1 MEKRSAQRWVPVLL
15 SLSGAA
21 LLWAAWPTS
30 PLTFLIF
37 IAFIPLLRL
46 ADIVEST
53 GKYYG
58 LIYLS
63 LFIWNVGTTW
73 WVGNT
78 TVPVSGLAAN
88 LINTTVMSV
97 PLLGYYRSR
106 KRLGTTVGYFA
117 LIVYWLTFEYVHLNW
132 EFSWP
137 WLSLGNAFAMRPSW
151 IQWYE
156 YTGVS
161 GGTVWVLL
169 CNISIYH
176 AWQQRKRYP
185 VPLSTFIW
193 KTAWKPVAVI
203 IIPLLLSSLVQ
214 YSFKTPD
221 GPATEIVIVQP
232 NIDPYDKFAES
243 NASIQL
249 DKLLQLSKQKTDSQT
264 AYIIWPETALFT
276 NGAWE
281 NNLTTEGS
289 TQSVRYFLQQYPKA
303 VIISGAITLKHYD
316 KPDEMPYTARRID
329 ENSSYDAFNAAV
341 QIDTSH
347 MVQVYHKYKLV
358 PGVEMVPYAR
368 YMFFMQYLALD
379 MGGITGSYG
388 RTADED
394 LLTNTNKHIKVS
406 AAICYESV
414 YGEYVAEHVR
424 MGANLL
430 FIITNDGWWG
440 NTEGH
445 RQHLQYAR
453 LRAIET
459 RRWVAR
465 SANTGISCIIDP
477 MGKVQQPL
485 PYWKEGVI
493 KGNVTPGYILT
504 FYVKYGDLISKAASA
519 FCILLIIYCFYLRF
533 RQKKISTL

>member
-1 MEKRSAQRWVPVLL
+1 MANRRWLPVLL
-15 SLSGAA
+15 SISGAV

-46 ADIVEST
+46 ADVVESRS
-53 GKYYG
+53 KFYG
-58 LIYLS
+58 CIYLS
-63 LFIWNVGTTW
+63 LFIWNVATTW

-78 TVPVSGLAAN
+78 TVPISGLAAN

-97 PLLGYYRSR
+97 PLLGYYRTR
-106 KRLGTTVGYFA
+106 KWLGTTAGYFA

-137 WLSLGNAFAMRPSW
+137 WLSLGNAFAMHPNW

-161 GGTVWVLL
+161 GGTLWVLL
-169 CNISIYH
+169 CNISIYQTWKQRNWKL
-176 AWQQRKRYP
+176 AWQP
-185 VPLSTFIW
+185 AT
-193 KTAWKPVAVI
+193 I
-203 IIPLLLSSLVQ
+203 IILPLLISALIQ
-214 YSFKTPD
+214 FQFKTPQ
-221 GPATEIVIVQP
+221 GPATEVVIVQP

-243 NASIQL
+243 NAAVQL
-249 DKLLQLSKQKTDSQT
+249 DKLLQLSKQKADSNT

-281 NNLTTEGS
+281 NNLSTEGS
-289 TQSVRYFLQQYPKA
+289 TQDIRHFLRQYPKA
-303 VIISGAITLKHYD
+303 TVISGAVTLKHYD
-316 KPDEMPYTARRID
+316 KPDEIPSTARRID
-329 ENSSYDAFNAAV
+329 ENSSFDAFNAAV
-341 QIDTSH
+341 QIDTSKT
-347 MVQVYHKYKLV
+347 VQVYHKYELV

-388 RTADED
+388 RTADKD
-394 LLTNTNKHIKVS
+394 VLTNNKHIKVT

-424 MGANLL
+424 KGANLI

-445 RQHLQYAR
+445 RQHVQYAR

-477 MGKVQQPL
+477 SGKMQQPL

-519 FCILLIIYCFYLRF
+519 FCILLIIYSFYLRF
-533 RQKKISTL
+533 RK

>member
-1 MEKRSAQRWVPVLL
+1 MAKRSAQRWVPVLL
-15 SLSGAA
+15 SLIGGA

-46 ADIVEST
+46 ADTVEST

-58 LIYLS
+58 CIYLS
-63 LFIWNVGTTW
+63 LFIWNAGSTW

-97 PLLGYYRSR
+97 PLLGYYRIR
-106 KRLGTTVGYFA
+106 KRLGTTASYFA
-117 LIVYWLTFEYVHLNW
+117 LIVYWITFEYVHLNW

-137 WLSLGNAFAMRPSW
+137 WLSLGNAFAMHPSW

-161 GGTVWVLL
+161 GGTLWVLL

-176 AWQQRKRYP
+176 AWLLRKRYP
-185 VPLSTFIW
+185 VPISTFIW
-193 KTAWKPVAVI
+193 KTGWIPAAI
-203 IIPLLLSSLVQ
+203 IILPLLLSSLVQ
-214 YSFKTPD
+214 YTFKTPE
-221 GPATEIVIVQP
+221 GPSTPVVIVQP
-232 NIDPYDKFAES
+232 NIDPYDKFAEN
-243 NASIQL
+243 NASMQL

-281 NNLTTEGS
+281 NNLATEGS
-289 TQSVRYFLQQYPKA
+289 TQSIHYFLQQYPKA
-303 VIISGAITLKHYD
+303 TLISGAITLKHYG
-316 KPDEMPYTARRID
+316 KPDEIPYTARSMD
-329 ENSSYDAFNAAV
+329 DNSSYDVFNSAV
-341 QIDTSH
+341 QIDTSGT
-347 MVQVYHKYKLV
+347 VQVYHKYKLV

-368 YMFFMQYLALD
+368 YMFFMKYLALD

-388 RTADED
+388 RTPDENI
-394 LLTNTNKHIKVS
+394 LTSTNKHIKVS

-465 SANTGISCIIDP
+465 SANTGVSCIIDP
-477 MGKVQQPL
+477 MGRIQQPL

-519 FCILLIIYCFYLRF
+519 FCILLIIYSYYLRF
-533 RQKKISTL
+533 RQKKIS

>member
-1 MEKRSAQRWVPVLL
+1 MAKRSAQRWIPVLL

-37 IAFIPLLRL
+37 IAFIPLLHL
-46 ADIVEST
+46 ADIVESP

-58 LIYLS
+58 YIYLS

-78 TVPVSGLAAN
+78 TVPISGLAAN

-106 KRLGTTVGYFA
+106 KRLGTTAGYFA
-117 LIVYWLTFEYVHLNW
+117 LIVYWITFEYVHLNW

-137 WLSLGNAFAMRPSW
+137 WLSLGNAFAMHPSW

-161 GGTVWVLL
+161 GGTLWVLL
-169 CNISIYH
+169 CNISIYQ
-176 AWQQRKRYP
+176 AWQLRKRYP
-185 VPLSTFIW
+185 VPFSTFIW
-193 KTAWKPVAVI
+193 KTAWKPAALI
-203 IIPLLLSSLVQ
+203 IIPLLLSSLIQ
-214 YSFKTPD
+214 YTFKTPE
-221 GPATEIVIVQP
+221 GPSTEVVIVQP

-243 NASIQL
+243 NAAASRQL
-249 DKLLQLSKQKTDSQT
+249 DKLLELSKQKADSQT

-276 NGAWE
+276 NGVWE
-281 NNLTTEGS
+281 NNLATEGG
-289 TQSVRYFLQQYPKA
+289 TQTIHYFLQQYPKA
-303 VIISGAITLKHYD
+303 AIISGAVTLKHYN
-316 KPDEMPYTARRID
+316 KPDEMPYTARIMD
-329 ENSSYDAFNAAV
+329 ENSSYDVFNSAV
-341 QIDTSH
+341 QIDTSGI
-347 MVQVYHKYKLV
+347 VQVYHKYELV
-358 PGVEMVPYAR
+358 PGVEMIPYAR
-368 YMFFMQYLALD
+368 YMFFMKYLALD
-379 MGGITGSYG
+379 MGGITGGYG
-388 RTADED
+388 RTVGENV
-394 LLTNTNKHIKVS
+394 LTSTDKRIKVS

-459 RRWVAR
+459 RRWIAR

-477 MGKVQQPL
+477 MGRVQQPL

-519 FCILLIIYCFYLRF
+519 FCILLIIYSFYLRF
-533 RQKKISTL
+533 RQKKIG

>member
-1 MEKRSAQRWVPVLL
+1 MAKRSVQRWVPVLL
-15 SLSGAA
+15 SIIGGV

-46 ADIVEST
+46 ADTVEST

-58 LIYLS
+58 CIYLS
-63 LFIWNVGTTW
+63 LFIWNVASTW

-97 PLLGYYRSR
+97 PLLGYYRIR
-106 KRLGTTVGYFA
+106 KRLGTTASYFA
-117 LIVYWLTFEYVHLNW
+117 LIVYWITFEYVHLNW

-137 WLSLGNAFAMRPSW
+137 WLSLGNAFAMHPSW

-161 GGTVWVLL
+161 GGTLWVLL

-176 AWQQRKRYP
+176 AWQLRKRYP
-185 VPLSTFIW
+185 VPLSAFIW
-193 KTAWKPVAVI
+193 KTGWIPAAII
-203 IIPLLLSSLVQ
+203 IIPLLLSSLIQ
-214 YSFKTPD
+214 YTFKTPE
-221 GPATEIVIVQP
+221 GPSTEVVIVQP

-243 NASIQL
+243 NASRQL
-249 DKLLQLSKQKTDSQT
+249 DKLLQLSKQKADSQT

-281 NNLTTEGS
+281 NNLATEGS
-289 TQSVRYFLQQYPKA
+289 TQSIRYFLQQYPKA
-303 VIISGAITLKHYD
+303 TIISGAVTLKHYG
-316 KPDEMPYTARRID
+316 KPDEIPYTARSMD
-329 ENSSYDAFNAAV
+329 ESSSYDVFNSAV
-341 QIDTSH
+341 QIDTSRT
-347 MVQVYHKYKLV
+347 VQVYHKYKLV

-368 YMFFMQYLALD
+368 YMFFMKYLALD

-388 RTADED
+388 RTAAENV
-394 LLTNTNKHIKVS
+394 LTNTNKHIKVS

-477 MGKVQQPL
+477 MGRVQQPL

-493 KGNVTPGYILT
+493 KGYVTPGYILT

-519 FCILLIIYCFYLRF
+519 FCILLIIYSYYLRF
-533 RQKKISTL
+533 RQKKIS